1 MSHLMSQGKHIV
13 KIILIVH
20 EHERMAAVGSPGI
33 SAASLTLILI
43 DVNPAAV
50 HTFRKHLNIFFS
62 QRLQSFFDYFFCFL
76 KRNLH
81 ADLIHHRRIKVIH
94 VKLIHAQRFF
104 AKRHIAVHQR
114 QTLMYSVNELCIYR
128 NRNLAS
134 VKSHGKR

>member
-1 MSHLMSQGKHIV
+1 MTDTNSIYNRLGVSDQVLRFGQEVLEGLTDQFRHI
-13 KIILIVH
+13 
-20 EHERMAAVGSPGI
+20 
-33 SAASLTLILI
+33 
-43 DVNPAAV
+43 D
-50 HTFRKHLNIFFS
+50 LNIFFS
-62 QRLQSFFDYFFCFL
+62 QRLQSFFDYFLCFL